1 MANTI
6 KWIRQNISHFPVNH
20 SVFHASAWMIT
31 ATDVSVQGNFS
42 TSVVCYWQNGLLL
55 SSKTSKVVPMR
66 AHTICI
72 PSWFELKDSL
82 WRYTGRPIIHYLFS
96 HTLEGDT
103 SHPEE
108 QYMLCKHIDD
118 GRLKAFCTQ
127 QNKIETINKSSS
139 ILKQRKM
146 KTSSVPHLL
155 QASHDSTLVESGTFR
170 WSLES
175 HKMKIHHQQH
185 RTQALGW
192 ISQQAKPTHNFL
204 WNTPPLWI

>member
-20 SVFHASAWMIT
+20 SVFRASAWMIT
-31 ATDVSVQGNFS
+31 AADVSVQGNFS
-42 TSVVCYWQNGLLL
+42 TSLVCYWQNGLLL

-82 WRYTGRPIIHYLFS
+82 WRYTGRTIIRYLFS
-96 HTLEGDT
+96 HTLNGDT

-108 QYMLCKHIDD
+108 QYALFKNIND

-127 QNKIETINKSSS
+127 QNKNGSD
-139 ILKQRKM
+139 KQIKFNF
-146 KTSSVPHLL
+146 KAKEKENIQCPSPPTSFTWLYFGREWH
-155 QASHDSTLVESGTFR
+155 F
-170 WSLES
+170 
-175 HKMKIHHQQH
+175 
-185 RTQALGW
+185 
-192 ISQQAKPTHNFL
+192 
-204 WNTPPLWI
+204 